1 MHDMTDAMAF
11 DGSDPRF
18 PDLGA
23 FPEQAR
29 IFSSAAILAR
39 RCRFATLGVE
49 HLLHE
54 LLGEDGFRM
63 MIKYG
68 GGDPDTCRGILAR
81 AFRDHAELQR
91 KRPEGFE
98 LTPLVARLASGS
110 AAFLSK
116 NPKADKLAVASDFF
130 ARVIA
135 SLDASAIAEGAINDC
150 GAGALLF
157 DAEIEVDDAEVFE
170 RSLERVANPQRV
182 DRDGIEAFND
192 LFDDQAFF
200 DDTREQGL
208 AGVFARKNAKPEPAA
223 EEARKPTPKAEPAP
237 QVETPRATAKP
248 AARAGSNG
256 EDVTSAVNAA
266 LRDIGLAASQGEI
279 DPVVGRER
287 EIGSVLSI
295 LRRRRKS
302 SVILYG
308 EAGVGKTAIAEGLAL
323 KLRQPGVEASLAQRP
338 FYELALRDLV
348 AGTKYR
354 GEFEDRMRAL
364 LKRLTEER
372 AIVFI
377 DEFHGIVGAGA
388 SMGSPGLDGANMIK
402 SELGRGKITVIG
414 ATTPQE
420 MRELRKDGAFM
431 RRFDTLNIREP
442 SARETL
448 HILEG
453 AAWGYLEHHGLGD
466 APGVLEEIVRV
477 ADLYQPERRFPDK
490 AFDLLDA
497 ACVVAVETAGDRRD
511 LASMLLDVGH
521 VHVAAEHLGLRMP
534 RKPSPSEALRLS
546 SMRDDL
552 SKLCQGQEEACEL
565 ISEELRAAALNL
577 GQAGVAGSIL
587 IAGAEGSGHAAL
599 AKGSAE
605 IMGLPHAHIDL
616 GRIRE
621 QSGIGGLVGF
631 AGLPGQ
637 EQGGMLVDIA
647 DQHRGVVVHL
657 DNIQDATPD
666 IQELLADI
674 CRKGVFRAAD
684 GRTLSLRHA
693 VLIMSLRVDLDGA
706 GMSAGFA
713 TAGAAEASPAL
724 QHERRRL
731 IEPLR
736 AEISTR
742 CTLEPTETTAMRE
755 FVSKRIERLS
765 STLAEIG
772 VTFDIGSAALER
784 LVSCDD
790 LAVVDAELRKLRDQA
805 LKASL
810 DEISEMRDGAFS
822 DDLDYA

>member
-39 RCRFATLGVE
+39 RYRFATLGIE

-54 LLGEDGFRM
+54 LLGEDGFRI
-63 MIKYG
+63 MITYG
-68 GGDPDTCRGILAR
+68 GGNPDTCRGLLAR
-81 AFRDHAELQR
+81 AFRDHAEIQR
-91 KRPEGFE
+91 RHPDSFTLSE
-98 LTPLVARLASGS
+98 VAAGLADG
-110 AAFLSK
+110 LSDFQGRVP
-116 NPKADKLAVASDFF
+116 NSEKLAIAADFY

-135 SLDASAIAEGAINDC
+135 ASDSSAIAEGAISDC
-150 GAGALLF
+150 GAGALLVEADDP
-157 DAEIEVDDAEVFE
+157 DALD
-170 RSLERVANPQRV
+170 RSLERVTPAEGGAV
-182 DRDGIEAFND
+182 RDGIEAFND
-192 LFDDQAFF
+192 LFEDQAFF
-200 DDTREQGL
+200 LDGGERDLSR
-208 AGVFARKNAKPEPAA
+208 VFSRDRPKPEEKTSGPGKPQPGQARVAPADA
-223 EEARKPTPKAEPAP
+223 APTARPVSRSGA
-237 QVETPRATAKP
+237 
-248 AARAGSNG
+248 NG
-256 EDVTSAVNAA
+256 EDVAVAVNAA
-266 LRDIGLAASQGEI
+266 LRDIGHAASQGEI

-287 EIGSVLSI
+287 EIDAVLSI

-323 KLRQPGVEASLAQRP
+323 RLRQPGIEASLAQRP

-442 SARETL
+442 SAQETL

-453 AAWGYLEHHGLGD
+453 ASWSYLEHHGLGD
-466 APGVLEEIVRV
+466 APGVLQEIVRI

-497 ACVVAVETAGDRRD
+497 ACVVAVEAAADRRD
-511 LASMLLDVGH
+511 LASMLLDIGH
-521 VHVAAEHLGLRMP
+521 VHVAAVQLGLRMP
-534 RKPSPSEALRLS
+534 RRPDPREALRLANLGEE
-546 SMRDDL
+546 L
-552 SKLCQGQEEACEL
+552 SQLCQGQEDACGMIAQEL
-565 ISEELRAAALNL
+565 CAAALNL

-587 IAGAEGSGHAAL
+587 LTGAEGSGHAAL
-599 AKGSAE
+599 ARGAAGV
-605 IMGLPHAHIDL
+605 MGLPHAHIDL
-616 GRIRE
+616 GRIKE

-631 AGLPGQ
+631 AGLPGRDQ
-637 EQGGMLVDIA
+637 SGMLVDIA

-666 IQELLADI
+666 IQELLAEI

-693 VLIMSLRVDLDGA
+693 VLIMSLRVELDGA
-706 GMSAGFA
+706 GLSVGFA
-713 TAGAAEASPAL
+713 TTGPAERSPAIA
-724 QHERRRL
+724 QERRLL

-742 CTLEPTETTAMRE
+742 CTLAPTEANAMRE
-755 FVSKRIERLS
+755 FVSGKIERLTV
-765 STLAEIG
+765 TLKEIG
-772 VTFDIGSAALER
+772 VSIDDRNEVLDRLAA
-784 LVSCDD
+784 CGD
-790 LAVVDAELRKLRDQA
+790 LAAADAELRKLRDRA
-805 LKASL
+805 LKSSL
-810 DEISEMRDGAFS
+810 EEIAAICGDPAFS
-822 DDLDYA
+822 DDLNYA